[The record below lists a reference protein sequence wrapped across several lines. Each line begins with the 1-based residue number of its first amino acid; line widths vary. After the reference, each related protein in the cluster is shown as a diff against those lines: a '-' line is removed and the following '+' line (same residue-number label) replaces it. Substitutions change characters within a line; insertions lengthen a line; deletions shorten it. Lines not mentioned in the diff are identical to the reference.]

1 MIRFLRFIDLEV
13 KVCEYRVSFI
23 MVEHCSANAEAMGS
37 NPIEVSQIFFRLIC
51 NCLNCNYHGDDHI
64 FI

>member
-1 MIRFLRFIDLEV
+1 MIRFLCFIDLEV
-13 KVCEYRVSFI
+13 KVYEYRVSFI

-51 NCLNCNYHGDDHI
+51 NCLNCN
-64 FI
+64 